1 MSDELT
7 ETTAA
12 PEVEV
17 EAPEAPEVQ
26 TEENPDAEL
35 IAKLKSLDPETLKN
49 LDNLDE
55 FYKRVNR
62 KSMEAAE
69 LRKQAEAMLAT
80 APSPKA
86 ATVDDDDEELDER
99 AQRIIDKRIKRIME
113 SELAPVFSTMVEERK
128 EAEQHVWEDFTSS
141 HTDVPA
147 DAIAEAFYELGFD
160 KTANTPAKYAD
171 AIKKAYRYAKA
182 NDLEALAE
190 AKAVEKLAAL
200 KDKGDEVVAVK
211 EKKSGIEP
219 APKSELDLMNDPD
232 IPWYQ
237 KFASINKG

>member
-1 MSDELT
+1 MTDELT

-17 EAPEAPEVQ
+17 EAPEAQEP
-26 TEENPDAEL
+26 ENPDAEL

-69 LRKQAEAMLAT
+69 LRKQAEAMLAN
-80 APSPKA
+80 APGQKA
-86 ATVDDDDEELDER
+86 APVDDDDEELDER

-128 EAEQHVWEDFTSS
+128 EAEQREWEGFTSA

-160 KTANTPAKYAD
+160 KTANTPAKYAE
-171 AIKKAYRYAKA
+171 ALKKAYRYAKA
-182 NDLEALAE
+182 NDLDALAE
-190 AKAVEKLAAL
+190 QKAAEKIAAL
-200 KDKGDEVVAVK
+200 KGKGEEVVAVK

-219 APKSELDLMNDPD
+219 APKSEADLMNDPD

-237 KFASINKG
+237 KISALNRM